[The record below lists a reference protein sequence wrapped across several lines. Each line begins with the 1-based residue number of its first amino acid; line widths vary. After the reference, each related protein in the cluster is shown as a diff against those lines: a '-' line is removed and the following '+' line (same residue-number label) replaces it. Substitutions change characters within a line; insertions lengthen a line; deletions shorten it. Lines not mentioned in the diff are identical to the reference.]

1 MRHCEGLT
9 VSLFLVYVGLCK
21 TYGKY
26 MIGGL
31 FPEGYMH
38 NQTMISYKR
47 ALIQHNVRSN
57 STLHKYQ
64 IAALS
69 DRGDLSDSFV
79 VSGLICKCFNTC
91 KYIKNTGPLC
101 FAAVVHSNTVQTM
114 ASYSTAFAVPF
125 ITPSFAKTEAL
136 NKDNLDFMVSVR
148 PPLIDA
154 LIDLM
159 KFKKWNAFAYFYG
172 HDEALFRL
180 QALIERLSLK
190 DFNVAFRRI
199 GDRNEIEAALR
210 ELMRLKIYNI
220 VIDADVPITQ
230 STMEIVDVVGVN
242 TALYTFVLLQL
253 DSQTIDK
260 ESMKYRGATTLAFR
274 LSFQT
279 TDIIYKGL
287 EEKWEKHRKLHPD
300 AFKNQG
306 TLLATAILTY
316 DMVDTIVE
324 ALRLAEE
331 KNVSL
336 IAPPQNCQEKVAWS
350 RGPLMLEYMKKV
362 DIQGLSGRIAF
373 NAIGDR
379 TNYTLDVLRLRGT
392 GLVKIGVWNSS
403 LTEAE
408 RQKVFSTPD
417 NNETLQNRTFTVTS
431 ILEKPFLIK
440 KVGTTPADGNEQ
452 YEGYCK
458 DLLDELSKHLK
469 FKYKLQLVKDGEYGT
484 YDETLG
490 RWNGMIGEIKD
501 GTADMAVASL
511 TINAQRERDVLFTKP
526 FMTLGISIMVKKP
539 LDPSPDPF
547 SFLRPLSTEIWLCII
562 FAYTGVSVVLFLV
575 SRFSPT
581 EWYTVREDGDVSPTP
596 VEDSSTEEDEPKTND
611 FGIFNSLWFSMGAF
625 MQQGCEIS
633 PRSLSGRIVGGV
645 WWFFTLIIIS
655 SYTANLAAFL
665 TVERMDSPIES
676 AEDLAKQTDIT
687 YGTLA
692 SGASFEFF
700 KNSKIHVYER
710 MWNFMQS
717 TDPPPFVKTN
727 QQGVNRVRQSDGKY
741 AFLLESTVNEYHNQQ
756 LPCDTLK
763 VGSNLDS
770 KGYGIAVSPNLP
782 KLREQLTL
790 ALLELR
796 DWNNTLQHLQ
806 KKWWYFKGNCDPTD
820 SNSQGTAS
828 ALTLSSV
835 AGVFYILICGLALA
849 IIVAIL
855 EFCMRSRKH
864 MRQTRKPSKSTSYPT
879 ISKASMALR
888 DDDPANHPMLQ
899 TREQM
904 LKLHGME
911 TRCSNRRLG
920 QTEV

>member
-1 MRHCEGLT
+1 MHFCDGIKLP
-9 VSLFLVYVGLCK
+9 LFVVYVCLCSVF
-21 TYGKY
+21 GKY

-57 STLHKYQ
+57 STMHKYQ

-79 VSGLICKCFNTC
+79 VSGLICKSFITC
-91 KYIKNTGPLC
+91 KVIRNTAPLC
-101 FAAVVHSNTVQTM
+101 FAAIVHPNTAQTM

-125 ITPSFAKTEAL
+125 ITPSFAKTEML
-136 NKDNLDFMVSVR
+136 NKDNLDFIISVR
-148 PPLIDA
+148 PPLLDA
-154 LIDLM
+154 LMDLM
-159 KFKKWNAFAYFYG
+159 NFYKWNAFGYLYG

-180 QALIERLSLK
+180 QALIEQLPLK
-190 DFNVAFRRI
+190 NYNVAFRRI
-199 GDRNEIEAALR
+199 GDKNEIEAALK
-210 ELMRLKIYNI
+210 ELMRLKIYNVI
-220 VIDADVPITQ
+220 IDADVPITQ
-230 STMEIVDVVGVN
+230 STMESVN
-242 TALYTFVLLQL
+242 ANGMTTALFTFVLLQL

-260 ESMKYRGATTLAFR
+260 SSLTYSGASTLAFR

-279 TDIIYKGL
+279 TDVYKGL

-300 AFKNQG
+300 AFKNQA
-306 TLLATAILTY
+306 TLESTAILTY

-336 IAPPQNCQEKVAWS
+336 IAPPMDCQEKIAWS
-350 RGPLMLEYMKKV
+350 KGPLMLEYMKKV
-362 DIQGLSGRIAF
+362 DIQGLSGRVAF
-373 NAIGDR
+373 NDAGDR
-379 TNYTLDVLRLRGT
+379 TNYTLDVLKLRSR
-392 GLVKIGVWNSS
+392 GLEKIGVWNSS
-403 LTEAE
+403 LPEAE
-408 RQKVFSTPD
+408 RQKVFITAD
-417 NNETLQNRTFTVTS
+417 NNNETLLNRTFTVTS
-431 ILEKPFLIK
+431 IIERPFLMEIEGK
-440 KVGTTPADGNEQ
+440 SEKDGNEMF
-452 YEGYCK
+452 EGYCK
-458 DLLDELSKHLK
+458 DLLDELAKHLK
-469 FKYKLQLVKDGEYGT
+469 FKYTIQLVKDGNYGSFIE
-484 YDETLG
+484 ETG
-490 RWNGMIGEIKD
+490 RWNGMIGELKD

-511 TINAQRERDVLFTKP
+511 TINAERERDVLFTKP

-539 LDPSPDPF
+539 VNPDPDPF

-596 VEDSSTEEDEPKTND
+596 VEDSSTEEDEAKTND

-665 TVERMDSPIES
+665 TVERMESPIES

-692 SGASFEFF
+692 SGATLEFF

-717 TDPPPFVKTN
+717 ADPPPFVKTN
-727 QQGVNRVRQSDGKY
+727 EQGVERVRQSKGNY
-741 AFLLESTVNEYHNQQ
+741 AYLLESTLNNYYNQRK
-756 LPCDTLK
+756 PCDTLK

-796 DWNNTLQHLQ
+796 DWNSTLQRLE
-806 KKWWYFKGNCDPTD
+806 KKWWYDKGHGCESTDP
-820 SNSQGTAS
+820 NSQ
-828 ALTLSSV
+828 V
-835 AGVFYILICGLALA
+835 N
-849 IIVAIL
+849 
-855 EFCMRSRKH
+855 
-864 MRQTRKPSKSTSYPT
+864 QPSPYPT
-879 ISKASMALR
+879 ISKASMAFR
-888 DDDPANHPMLQ
+888 DEDQADHPMLQ
-899 TREQM
+899 TRHQM

-911 TRCSNRRLG
+911 TRCTSRRLG